1 MLTRAKLRDMTTP
14 NALNWDALYSDTA
27 NVLQPSP
34 TRELYKLTL
43 NKEIISLAG
52 GLPAGECFPVAEL
65 EAASARVLQKH
76 PYHALQYA
84 NTQGE
89 AVFLKFLSDEMHRLG
104 VNAPPEQIQVSSS
117 TMQSL
122 DLMSR
127 LFINPGDGLG
137 VEDPTYSGALM
148 CFRQYRPNFV
158 NIPTDEHGLIVDALE
173 AKLKAGEK
181 IRMLYMM
188 SCFQNPMGTTLAPDR
203 QVRLLE
209 LAEQY
214 GFVILE
220 DDPYGELV
228 YEGER
233 PRPLA
238 AVDVARN
245 GELTHVI
252 YAGTFSKTIAPG
264 LRMGW
269 LAAPKEIIGK
279 IILVKQAMDLHSP
292 PYNQY
297 LIHEVCQD
305 GFLAKQI
312 VRIRGL
318 NKLRRDAMLDA
329 MDEFMPDIAQWNR
342 PKGGMFVWV
351 TFPDH
356 INDYALL
363 KKAIDQKVTFVPGSS
378 YYAYQDVHNA
388 IRLSFTQPTPEEI
401 VEAIRRVGQA
411 VKESEAVTA

>member
-1 MLTRAKLRDMTTP
+1 MTTS
-14 NALNWDALYSDTA
+14 NAISGLNWDALYSDTA
-27 NVLQPSP
+27 NVLKPSP
-34 TRELYKLTL
+34 TRELYKLTF

-65 EAASARVLQKH
+65 EVASARVLQKY

-89 AVFLKFLSDEMHRLG
+89 AVFLKFLSEEMHRLG
-104 VNAPPEQIQVSSS
+104 VNTPPEQIQVSSS

-122 DLMSR
+122 DLMTR
-127 LFINPGDGLG
+127 LFINPGDSLG

-158 NIPTDEHGLIVDALE
+158 NIPTDENGLIVDALE

-188 SCFQNPMGTTLAPDR
+188 SCFQNPMGTTLAPER

-233 PRPLA
+233 PLGRLA
-238 AVDVARN
+238 AVDWRPATAN
-245 GELTHVI
+245 WTHVI

-269 LAAPKEIIGK
+269 LAAPKEVIGK
-279 IILVKQAMDLHSP
+279 IILVKQAMDCTRRPTTSTSSTRSARMA
-292 PYNQY
+292 
-297 LIHEVCQD
+297 
-305 GFLAKQI
+305 FW
-312 VRIRGL
+312 RS
-318 NKLRRDAMLDA
+318 KLCA
-329 MDEFMPDIAQWNR
+329 
-342 PKGGMFVWV
+342 
-351 TFPDH
+351 
-356 INDYALL
+356 
-363 KKAIDQKVTFVPGSS
+363 S
-378 YYAYQDVHNA
+378 
-388 IRLSFTQPTPEEI
+388 
-401 VEAIRRVGQA
+401 VG
-411 VKESEAVTA
+411 